1 MRRLVG
7 RISLLLLIALLC
19 SGCSTLKPWER
30 DILARPDMAWE
41 DDPNLSGL
49 RKHTFFSKE
58 ASLPGGGGSG
68 GGCGCN

>member
-1 MRRLVG
+1 MRLP
-7 RISLLLLIALLC
+7 SLLALLTLVALLC
-19 SGCSTLKPWER
+19 NGCVVVKPWER
-30 DILARPDMAWE
+30 EILARPDMGWV